1 LQDQANRRFE
11 DAEDDYRR
19 ALERL
24 EIEHDELRYELLVNR
39 GTLRLEREQWDRA
52 AVDLRAAIQLDGRQF
67 LAYATLAQVYS
78 DQGQPDEA
86 IAYYSLAIER
96 RPDWAPL
103 YRDRAEV
110 DLARKN
116 PTPDQR
122 ARALRDLEQAIRC
135 ERPGERVLARDHTK
149 RASLLLAFDH
159 RESEALAACEAALAV
174 DPDYDKAHRV
184 RIPLLLKMNRYD
196 ALIRSCTAL
205 IDRKTAPPWVIEE
218 RGRARALLRDYP
230 GAIEDYSQVLAL
242 QPTRAS
248 VLSRRGE
255 LYLLTDSPQ
264 LALRD
269 FEAVIRLEPSNADAY
284 VFRGT
289 ARARLGQARGGVDDA
304 VKALQL
310 GEPTSRRL
318 YVMAKIY
325 AGAAV
330 AAGSQARKQGRVAV
344 ALVERYRDRAVS
356 LVVQASRRL
365 PADQRAKFWQE
376 VVLSDPDLKLLR
388 RRLSPFV
395 PRAGPALSAT
405 ASGAIPAQ

>member
-1 LQDQANRRFE
+1 
-11 DAEDDYRR
+11 
-19 ALERL
+19 
-24 EIEHDELRYELLVNR
+24 
-39 GTLRLEREQWDRA
+39 
-52 AVDLRAAIQLDGRQF
+52 
-67 LAYATLAQVYS
+67 
-78 DQGQPDEA
+78 
-86 IAYYSLAIER
+86 
-96 RPDWAPL
+96 
-103 YRDRAEV
+103 
-110 DLARKN
+110 
-116 PTPDQR
+116 
-122 ARALRDLEQAIRC
+122 
-135 ERPGERVLARDHTK
+135 
-149 RASLLLAFDH
+149 
-159 RESEALAACEAALAV
+159 
-174 DPDYDKAHRV
+174 
-184 RIPLLLKMNRYD
+184 MNRYD

-242 QPTRAS
+242 RPTRAS

-269 FEAVIRLEPSNADAY
+269 FEAVIRLEPANADAY

-289 ARARLGQARGGVDDA
+289 ARVRLGQARGGVDDA

-310 GEPTSRRL
+310 GEPTPRRL

-330 AAGSQARKQGRVAV
+330 VAGSQARKQGRVAV
-344 ALVERYRDRAVS
+344 ALVEGYRDRAVS

-376 VVLSDPDLKLLR
+376 VVLSDPDLQPLR

-395 PRAGPALSAT
+395 PRAGPALSAA
-405 ASGAIPAQ
+405 ASGAIPVQ